1 MIRCIR
7 NDYNLDKVE
16 NEINIIDSE
25 NTLIKESKKH
35 SRSMY
40 IPKTISTKI

>member
-16 NEINIIDSE
+16 NEINRTDSVVDFE
-25 NTLIKESKKH
+25 EMYESIKQKNNITNC
-35 SRSMY
+35 Y
-40 IPKTISTKI
+40 